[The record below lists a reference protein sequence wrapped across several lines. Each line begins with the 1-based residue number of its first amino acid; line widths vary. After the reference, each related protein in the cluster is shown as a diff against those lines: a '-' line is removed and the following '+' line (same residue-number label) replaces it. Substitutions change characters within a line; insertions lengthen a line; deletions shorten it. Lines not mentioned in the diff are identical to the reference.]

1 MSSNTNLTAA
11 KCAKD
16 TNMDKSME
24 FHNVLEARVAD
35 YLFRP
40 VNNDKVIEWKNAVNA
55 PVLTGES
62 QRIADE
68 LIMKRFDF

>member
-1 MSSNTNLTAA
+1 
-11 KCAKD
+11 
-16 TNMDKSME
+16 MDKSME
-24 FHNVLEARVAD
+24 FRKALKAAVAS

-40 VNNDKVIEWKNAVNA
+40 VDKDKVIEWKNAVNA

-68 LIMKRFDF
+68 LIMKRFGF

>member
-1 MSSNTNLTAA
+1 
-11 KCAKD
+11 
-16 TNMDKSME
+16 MDKSME
-24 FHNVLEARVAD
+24 FHNALKTVVAE

-40 VNNDKVIEWKNAVNA
+40 VNKDKVIEWKNAVNA

-68 LIMKRFDF
+68 LIMKRFGF

>member
-1 MSSNTNLTAA
+1 
-11 KCAKD
+11 
-16 TNMDKSME
+16 MDKSME
-24 FHNVLEARVAD
+24 FHKALEAVVTD

-40 VNNDKVIEWKNAVNA
+40 VDKDKVIEWKNALNA

-68 LIMKRFDF
+68 LIMTRFGF

>member
-1 MSSNTNLTAA
+1 
-11 KCAKD
+11 
-16 TNMDKSME
+16 MDKSME
-24 FHNVLEARVAD
+24 IHKALEAAVTD

-40 VNNDKVIEWKNAVNA
+40 VNKCKVIEWKNAVNA

-68 LIMKRFDF
+68 LIMKRFGF